1 MDKELELEKEIEAD
15 YTGFSEEESDK
26 AVDKHPKRPNN
37 VPVTLF
43 SSKNKKPT
51 TAKKVVVFE

>member
-1 MDKELELEKEIEAD
+1 MELEQENTEAD
-15 YTGFSEEESDK
+15 YTGHNEDELDK
-26 AVDKHPKRPNN
+26 AVDKQPKRQSN